1 MATGDN
7 SIVPLYEPGTRIT
20 AAVTAAVTGG
30 KFVRPS
36 GNFQSGPLLSTA
48 SDGGNIQVA
57 TCGAGLRALGV
68 AGYDGATAGDKIPVI
83 CGHDIVVPM
92 TAGAAITAGQEVESD
107 ANGNPIPLAT
117 GRPNGMAISGAANG
131 ATVYIRLF

>member
-1 MATGDN
+1 MALGDN

-48 SDGGNIQVA
+48 SDGGNVQVA

-68 AGYDGATAGDKIPVI
+68 AGYDGPNAGDKIPLI

-92 TAGAAITAGQEVESD
+92 TAGAARSRSPPAVRTASPCPAPPTARPSTSGSTR
-107 ANGNPIPLAT
+107 APSTKGT
-117 GRPNGMAISGAANG
+117 G
-131 ATVYIRLF
+131 